1 MMKVALSLMM
11 LVLMVCFSG
20 CGSKTVDLE
29 NELNPDEVQA
39 ALEPGHNNLRGG
51 SVIIPRTGD
60 KVRGRDLPAT
70 LIPVTANS
78 SERMTRIF
86 GNTEQG
92 FLKSAGLAPKF
103 SDREL
108 FQRSGGR
115 TVSPDADGTF
125 EFSDVKDGEYFVVT
139 TVAWKP
145 ENSYYGKETS
155 MLMQKVRLS
164 GGERKEITLTYTES
178 AGAAK

>member
-1 MMKVALSLMM
+1 MMKAAVGLTALL
-11 LVLMVCFSG
+11 LMVCLSG

-39 ALEPGHNNLRGG
+39 ALEPGNNSLYGG

-60 KVRGRDLPAT
+60 KVRGGEFPVT

-86 GNTEQG
+86 GSTDRG
-92 FLKSAGLAPKF
+92 FLKTAALAPKF

-108 FQRSGGR
+108 FQKSGGKS
-115 TVSPDADGTF
+115 VNPDADGMF
-125 EFSDVKDGEYFVVT
+125 EFSGLKDGEYFVVT
-139 TVAWKP
+139 TIAWKP

-155 MLMQKVRLS
+155 MLMRKVRLS
-164 GGERKEITLTYTES
+164 GGERKEITLTYTEQK
-178 AGAAK
+178 AAAK